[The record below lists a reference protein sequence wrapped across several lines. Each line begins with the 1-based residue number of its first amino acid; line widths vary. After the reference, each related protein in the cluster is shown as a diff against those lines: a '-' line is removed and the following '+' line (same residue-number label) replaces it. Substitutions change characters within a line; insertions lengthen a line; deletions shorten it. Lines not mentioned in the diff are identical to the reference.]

1 MQLFQTRR
9 ASLDRWG
16 GRDEG
21 FGEVSDEQVAVDS
34 RSEIDPALAGTGQGQ
49 PLALNGHGAAAG
61 PIVGGRL
68 DVALDWADDLL
79 GAAGNRV
86 LIATDAAGEYFG
98 DVIGAV
104 RGRAGARPRT
114 LPRPNISR
122 ERIWAWASIPLAM
135 LGVIAGLALLR
146 GESTL
151 PAQSPSPVAESG
163 PADATFIEQPGYSL
177 VLPEGWEQTQAPDGA
192 AFAAESKDGMAD
204 ATLWIERDPKLS
216 FKQFEQRSL
225 AQLAG
230 IAEQPKVVDRVN
242 APTIEGQIVE
252 LEAASPVGDGV
263 TAPYR
268 VTLRA
273 AGPYRHYFATLQQA
287 GADPQTI
294 ADIELMH
301 NSLRPEVELGT
312 PGGGS

>member
-1 MQLFQTRR
+1 MQLLPTRR
-9 ASLDRWG
+9 ASLKRWG
-16 GRDEG
+16 GKDRG
-21 FGEVSDEQVAVDS
+21 IRGPSDEQVAVDS
-34 RSEIDPALAGTGQGQ
+34 RSEIEPALAATHRAQ
-49 PLALNGHGAAAG
+49 PLALQGPGSAAG
-61 PIVGGRL
+61 PMLGGRL
-68 DVALDWADDLL
+68 DAALDWADDLL
-79 GAAGNRV
+79 GAAANRV
-86 LIATDAAGEYFG
+86 LIATDALGEHWNDLLDTVG
-98 DVIGAV
+98 
-104 RGRAGARPRT
+104 PRLGSAPRK
-114 LPRPNISR
+114 LPRPNVSR
-122 ERIWAWASIPLAM
+122 ERIWAWASVPLAL

-151 PAQSPSPVAESG
+151 PAQPPSAVAQSG
-163 PADATFIEQPGYSL
+163 PAEAEFIEQPGYSL
-177 VLPEGWEQTQAPDGA
+177 VLPVGWKQTTPPDGA

-204 ATLWIERDPKLS
+204 ATLWIERDPGLS

-230 IAEQPKVVDRVN
+230 IAEGPRVVDRVN

-252 LEAASPVGDGV
+252 LEANSPVGDGV

-287 GADPQTI
+287 GADPQTV

-301 NSLRPEVELGT
+301 NSLRPEVEVDGL
-312 PGGGS
+312 GGGS